1 MKKFI
6 RSTFSKIIRLVLAF
20 ALIYVSMIFYLM
32 LSERRIAFP
41 RAIKHTEARNAIQD
55 TNLVKKVYC
64 ELPDEIFLEGFL
76 AQHENIP
83 TVLYFPDSDEDAAQ
97 FMAETQNAKNV
108 NRLTFNY
115 RGSGENKGT
124 PSEKKF
130 LADAELIA
138 TCASRYSSKLIHI
151 GRGTGAI
158 PATKTRTEN
167 TPLILIDPDESFAEK
182 ITSKYKIFFP
192 KFLVHT
198 ALTLTPEDFQ
208 GNAPILLLEDRSI
221 HASKNEKFKKNH
233 PNIASRKREGQ
244 TLAEILDLVILPATP
259 KEQ

>member
-41 RAIKHTEARNAIQD
+41 KAIKHKEAREAVSD
-55 TNLVKKVYC
+55 TTIVKKVNC
-64 ELPDEIFLEGFL
+64 KISDDITLEGFF
-76 AQHENIP
+76 AKKENLP
-83 TVLYFPDSDEDAAQ
+83 TILYFPDSDEDAAQ
-97 FMAETQNAKNV
+97 FIAETQSSKNIG
-108 NRLTFNY
+108 LLAFNY

-124 PSEKKF
+124 PSEKNF

-138 TCASRYSSKLIHI
+138 KCASRYSSKLIHI

-221 HASKNEKFKKNH
+221 HASKNETFKKNH